1 MIDLQQI
8 PDNLPSKLS
17 ELIKLAVKDL
27 NKVEKMPDYI
37 VDMSIWHDEKSWHKG
52 LCSVCFAGSVM
63 VCELKVEH
71 GRLLTPYYF
80 NQSLNYKLN
89 ALNEVRKYNIS
100 TALGY
105 LNVNEYS
112 ENLESYNRIEKD
124 INSKILMLRHKTK
137 AYTPTLLEEYNE
149 NKVVFKLNMLYIA
162 KELKKLNL

>member
-1 MIDLQQI
+1 MKDLKQI
-8 PDNLPSKLS
+8 EDTLPIKLS
-17 ELIKLAVKDL
+17 ELIRLAIKDL
-27 NKVEKMPDYI
+27 NKVEKMPDYV
-37 VDMSIWHDEKSWHKG
+37 VDMGAWHSEHFLYSNICK
-52 LCSVCFAGSVM
+52 VCLAGSVM
-63 VCELKVEH
+63 ACELKLEH
-71 GRLLTPYYF
+71 GRLATPYYF
-80 NQSLNYKLN
+80 NQSLSYKLN

-100 TALGY
+100 NALGY